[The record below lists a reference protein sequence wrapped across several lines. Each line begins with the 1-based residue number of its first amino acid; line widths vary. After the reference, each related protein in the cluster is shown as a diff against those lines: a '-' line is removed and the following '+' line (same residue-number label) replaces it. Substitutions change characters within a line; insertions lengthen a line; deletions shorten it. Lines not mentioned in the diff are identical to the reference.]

1 MTCAWIRAAAAEGWQ
16 SVSMDYAS
24 LSQRQHSPLTAACE
38 ELLRAREASGDD
50 GFTSVAI
57 GLDEFSMTLYW
68 CGPVPERV
76 MSAAVRVRQAKVKL
90 HLRSARHSLFQ
101 LLAAMGAV
109 TADEQRRGVP
119 RELRCHSLSPAMD
132 GSGVEIVAGS
142 LSDELMEAR
151 RRASDVP
158 LRITLGEPPAA
169 LCAEPEQPAPPS
181 PRHGESLGRFPPG
194 RPRRITAWSDVPSG
208 A

>member
-1 MTCAWIRAAAAEGWQ
+1 
-16 SVSMDYAS
+16 MDYAS
-24 LSQRQHSPLTAACE
+24 LSQREQARLAAACE

-57 GLDEFSMTLYW
+57 DLDEFSVTLYW
-68 CGPVPERV
+68 CGPIPERV

-90 HLRSARHSLFQ
+90 HLRNARHSLVQ
-101 LLAAMGAV
+101 LLAAMDAV
-109 TADEQRRGVP
+109 TADEQRRGVSQ
-119 RELRCHSLSPAMD
+119 ELRCHSLSPAVD

-158 LRITLGEPPAA
+158 LRVTLGEPPVAVSA
-169 LCAEPEQPAPPS
+169 QP
-181 PRHGESLGRFPPG
+181 
-194 RPRRITAWSDVPSG
+194 D
-208 A
+208 